1 MAAAIFWISAALPA
15 LRRKFILKFL
25 PNFRPKRRNAMANA
39 APTQTDGTR
48 RATADDLAEDSMTS
62 DVEKLLPPARHE
74 RWFDLCFRLIILALA
89 AFWLLAPPAGGA
101 EPLATVKAAATT
113 R

>member
-1 MAAAIFWISAALPA
+1 VAHPAPKQSNGAERAAAIGI
-15 LRRKFILKFL
+15 
-25 PNFRPKRRNAMANA
+25 
-39 APTQTDGTR
+39 
-48 RATADDLAEDSMTS
+48 EEVSMNS
-62 DVEKLLPPARHE
+62 DIESLLPPARHE

-101 EPLATVKAAATT
+101 EPVASVKAAATI